1 MSLRTQNAS
10 LSGDARPASGY
21 EAPLAS
27 PHVPSPVPRRRRSSL
42 STLRVA
48 VLDMNN
54 GTANQGMR
62 CLRQILG
69 GFDGQL
75 AGVSVLWDE
84 FDVRRQNQVPDLR
97 YDVYLCSGGPGSPW
111 EDEGAEW
118 EDKFFGLLD
127 GLRAHNAD
135 PVNPRK
141 FAFLI
146 CHSFEMAV
154 RYWGLSELVPRR
166 SESFGIFPVHPIGA
180 GMDDAL
186 FEALPDPFMG
196 ADFRSWQCINPDAHA
211 FQRLGAEVLAI
222 EKDRPHVELE
232 RALMAIRFTPEIVGT
247 QFHPEADP
255 SGMLLHFRKEHRRE
269 MIVEKHGEAKYRAI
283 LDQILSP
290 EGLPLTY
297 ASILP
302 TFLRDVVA
310 RLQAAHDLE
319 PSLARG

>member
-1 MSLRTQNAS
+1 LADAPSAPSDLSTNA
-10 LSGDARPASGY
+10 APASGY
-21 EAPLAS
+21 ETPLAAPYIPR
-27 PHVPSPVPRRRRSSL
+27 PHVSRRRSTL

-54 GTANQGMR
+54 GVANQGMR

-69 GFDGQL
+69 TFDGQL

-111 EDEGAEW
+111 EEEGAEW
-118 EDKFFGLLD
+118 EHKFFALLD

-135 PVNPRK
+135 PASARK

-146 CHSFEMAV
+146 CHSFELAV
-154 RYWGLSELVPRR
+154 RHWDLCELVPRR
-166 SESFGIFPVHPIGA
+166 SESFGIFPVHPVGA
-180 GMDDAL
+180 GFDDPIFDGL
-186 FEALPDPFMG
+186 LDPFMG
-196 ADFRSWQCINPDAHA
+196 ADFRSWQCVNPKHKAFHA
-211 FQRLGAEVLAI
+211 LGAEVLAI

-232 RALMAIRFTPEIVGT
+232 RAVMAIRFTPEIVGT

-255 SGMLLHFRKEHRRE
+255 SGMLLHFRKEQRKE
-269 MIVEKHGEAKYRAI
+269 TIVSAHGEAKYRAI

-290 EGLPLTY
+290 VGLPLTFET
-297 ASILP
+297 ILP
-302 TFLRDVVA
+302 NFLRDAV
-310 RLQAAHDLE
+310 RQLQEAHTLE
-319 PSLARG
+319 PTNV